1 MLPVIRLKQTRQD
14 LICIW
19 QHIAMDDPQ
28 AADAILDAIDAKCQ
42 KLSTHP
48 RLGPAR
54 DDIRSGMRYLIMGSY
69 LALYKIDQD
78 AVRIVR
84 VLHARRDL
92 QGLFV
97 E

>member
-1 MLPVIRLKQTRQD
+1 MLS
-14 LICIW
+14 IW

-28 AADAILDAIDAKCQ
+28 AADSILDAIDVKCQ
-42 KLSTHP
+42 KLSIYP

-54 DDIRSGMRYLIMGSY
+54 DDIRSGMRYLAIGSY

-92 QGLFV
+92 HGLLV

>member
-1 MLPVIRLKQTRQD
+1 MIPVIRLKQARQD
-14 LICIW
+14 LISIW
-19 QHIAMDDPQ
+19 QHVAMDDPQ
-28 AADAILDAIDAKCQ
+28 AADAVLDAIDAKCQ

-54 DDIRSGMRYLIMGSY
+54 DDIRPGMRYLVIGSY
-69 LALYKIDQD
+69 LVLYKIDRD
-78 AVRIVR
+78 AVRVVR

-92 QGLFV
+92 QGVFV

>member
-1 MLPVIRLKQTRQD
+1 MLPVIRLKQARQD
-14 LICIW
+14 LIAIW
-19 QHIAMDDPQ
+19 QYIAMDDPQ

-54 DDIRSGMRYLIMGSY
+54 DDIRSGMRYLVIGSY
-69 LALYKIDQD
+69 LALYKIDRY

>member
-1 MLPVIRLKQTRQD
+1 
-14 LICIW
+14 LIAIW

-54 DDIRSGMRYLIMGSY
+54 DDIRSGMRYLVTGSY
-69 LALYKIDQD
+69 LALYKIGQD

-97 E
+97 D